1 MPKVRLLDKHTAELI
16 AAGEVVERPSSVI
29 KELVENSIDA
39 GATSVT
45 IEIKRGG
52 VEMLRI
58 TDNGCGISAQDVP
71 TAFLRHATSK
81 ISTGADLESIAT
93 LGFRGEALAS
103 IAAVCRVELIT
114 RSADENVGI
123 RYCIEGGDEI
133 SSEETACAVGT
144 TIIAR
149 DIFFNTPARMKF
161 LKKDVAEG
169 NACASAID
177 RIALS
182 HPEIAFTFIRD
193 GKECLRTPGDGKLLS
208 AIRAVYGKE
217 FASGLI
223 PVKYSLNN
231 VSVEGFVSKPVNAR
245 PNMSMQIFF
254 INGRYVKSRT
264 MQAALE
270 EACKGAVMIGK
281 HPACVLSVGISCA
294 AVDVNV
300 HPAKLEV
307 RFTNEKPV
315 FDCVYWGVKSSLSEN
330 DERKEMKIPEKRP
343 VSIKPPL
350 PNETVNAVQTSIF
363 RPAPAH
369 TQEIKTS
376 VQAPVKAAE
385 PIPAEKPKMVETMPE
400 NMLNRLSGGVSLGD
414 NAVQVIKAETIP
426 VKPRMY
432 SLDIFPEK
440 EEVEEIIIPEI
451 KEEPKIIDEPV
462 IETEEKAEEVNNFA
476 MPDYRIIGEAFN
488 TYIIVESEKQLIYID
503 KHAAH
508 ERLKYKKLMENRKEP
523 ASQLLTIPLTVTLEK
538 MHYNAIL
545 ENLDLLSQAG
555 FEIDDFGIGTV
566 AVRAI
571 PVYLTGSDIAGAIM
585 EIAGNFGNKAEATLT
600 AKTDRMFQTIA
611 CKSAIKAGDDTNAD
625 ELAQLVL
632 ELIANPDVRYCPH
645 GRPVWITLKKSEI
658 EKNFGRA

>member
-1 MPKVRLLDKHTAELI
+1 MPKVKLLDKHTAELI

-39 GATSVT
+39 GATFITV
-45 IEIKRGG
+45 EIRRGG
-52 VEMLRI
+52 TEMLRI
-58 TDNGCGISAQDVP
+58 TDNGCGISSADVP

-81 ISTGADLESIAT
+81 ITTGADLDAIST

-114 RSADENVGI
+114 RSAEESIGT
-123 RYCIEGGDEI
+123 RYLIEGGEEI
-133 SSEETACAVGT
+133 TNEETACAVGT

-182 HPEIAFTFIRD
+182 HPEISFTFIRD
-193 GKECLRTPGDGKLLS
+193 GKENLRTPGDGNQLS

-217 FASGLI
+217 FANSLM
-223 PVKYSLNN
+223 PVKYALNN
-231 VSVEGFVSKPVNAR
+231 VSVEGYVSKPVNAR

-264 MQAALE
+264 MQVALE

-281 HPACVLSVGISCA
+281 HPACVLNMTISCS

-315 FDCVYWGVKSSLSEN
+315 FDCVYWGIKNSLSEN
-330 DERKEMKIPEKRP
+330 DERKEMKIPEKKP

-350 PNETVNAVQTSIF
+350 PAEITEAAQTTIF
-363 RPAPAH
+363 VSAASPSAANPEKKIA
-369 TQEIKTS
+369 QEP
-376 VQAPVKAAE
+376 Q
-385 PIPAEKPKMVETMPE
+385 MVETMPE
-400 NMLNRLSGGVSLGD
+400 SPLNIYSGGVTVAD
-414 NAVQVIKAETIP
+414 NSAQIIKASAVNVPKVPYI
-426 VKPRMY
+426 
-432 SLDIFPEK
+432 DIFPERK
-440 EEVEEIIIPEI
+440 TQEEIIL
-451 KEEPKIIDEPV
+451 PV
-462 IETEEKAEEVNNFA
+462 ANEEVAESNGFE

-488 TYIIVESEKQLIYID
+488 TYIIVESGKQLIYID

-508 ERLKYKKLMENRKEP
+508 ERLKYKKLTENRKKP
-523 ASQLLTIPLTVTLEK
+523 ASQLLTVPLTVTLEK

-545 ENLDLLSQAG
+545 ENLDVMEQAG
-555 FEIDDFGIGTV
+555 FEIDDFGVGTV

-571 PVYLTGSDIAGAIM
+571 PIYLVGADVAGTIM
-585 EIAGNFGNKAEATLT
+585 EIAGNFGNKSDATIT
-600 AKTDRMFQTIA
+600 AKTDRMFKTIA
-611 CKSAIKAGDDTNAD
+611 CKSAIKAGDITNLD
-625 ELAQLVL
+625 ELARLVL
-632 ELIANPDVRYCPH
+632 ELMENPDVRYCPH
-645 GRPVWITLKKSEI
+645 GRPIWITLKKSEI

>member
-1 MPKVRLLDKHTAELI
+1 MPRVKLLDKHTAELI

-29 KELVENSIDA
+29 KELIENSIDA
-39 GATSVT
+39 GATFVT
-45 IEIKRGG
+45 VEIKRGG
-52 VEMLRI
+52 TEMLRI
-58 TDNGCGISAQDVP
+58 TDNGCGISSGDVP

-81 ISTGADLESIAT
+81 ITTGADLDAIST

-114 RSADENVGI
+114 RSAEESVGT
-123 RYCIEGGDEI
+123 RYLIEGGEEI
-133 SSEETACAVGT
+133 SNEETACAVGT

-182 HPEIAFTFIRD
+182 HPEISFTFIRD
-193 GKECLRTPGDGKLLS
+193 GKENLRTPGDGNQLS

-217 FASGLI
+217 FATGLM
-223 PVKYSLNN
+223 PVKYALNN
-231 VSVEGFVSKPVNAR
+231 VSVEGYVSKPVNAR

-264 MQAALE
+264 MQVALE

-281 HPACVLSVGISCA
+281 HPACVLNMTISCA

-315 FDCVYWGVKSSLSEN
+315 FDCVYWGVKNSLSEN
-330 DERKEMKIPEKRP
+330 DERKEMKIPEKKP
-343 VSIKPPL
+343 VSTKPPL
-350 PNETVNAVQTSIF
+350 PTELTGATQTTIFKPTVEAENKTVNQPQI
-363 RPAPAH
+363 
-369 TQEIKTS
+369 I
-376 VQAPVKAAE
+376 
-385 PIPAEKPKMVETMPE
+385 ETMPE
-400 NMLNRLSGGVSLGD
+400 NLLNRRSESVTVED
-414 NAVQVIKAETIP
+414 NPVQVIKSP
-426 VKPRMY
+426 VTVMPKVPFI
-432 SLDIFPEK
+432 DIFPERKAEEEIVLPAVK
-440 EEVEEIIIPEI
+440 EEVVAEKIEQDEESTGFE
-451 KEEPKIIDEPV
+451 
-462 IETEEKAEEVNNFA
+462 

-488 TYIIVESEKQLIYID
+488 TYIIVESGKQLIYID

-508 ERLKYKKLMENRKEP
+508 ERLKYKKLVENRKEP
-523 ASQLLTIPLTVTLEK
+523 ASQLLTVPLTVTLEK

-545 ENLDLLSQAG
+545 ENLDVMEQAG
-555 FEIDDFGIGTV
+555 FEIDDFGVGTV

-571 PVYLTGSDIAGAIM
+571 PVYLVGTDVAGAIM
-585 EIAGNFGNKAEATLT
+585 EIAGNFGNKSDATIT
-600 AKTDRMFQTIA
+600 AKTDRMFKTIV
-611 CKSAIKAGDDTNAD
+611 CKSAIKAGDITNLD

-632 ELIANPDVRYCPH
+632 ELMENPDVRYCPH
-645 GRPVWITLKKSEI
+645 GRPIWITLKKSEI
-658 EKNFGRA
+658 ERNFGRA

>member
-1 MPKVRLLDKHTAELI
+1 MPRVKLLDKHTAELI

-29 KELVENSIDA
+29 KELIENSIDA
-39 GATSVT
+39 GATFVT
-45 IEIKRGG
+45 VEIKRGG
-52 VEMLRI
+52 TEMLRI
-58 TDNGCGISAQDVP
+58 TDNGCGISSGDVP

-81 ISTGADLESIAT
+81 ITTGADLDAIST

-114 RSADENVGI
+114 RSAEESVGT
-123 RYCIEGGDEI
+123 RYLIEGGEEI
-133 SSEETACAVGT
+133 SNEETACAVGT

-182 HPEIAFTFIRD
+182 HPEISFTFIRD
-193 GKECLRTPGDGKLLS
+193 GKENLRTPGDGNQLS

-217 FASGLI
+217 FATGLM
-223 PVKYSLNN
+223 PVKYALNN
-231 VSVEGFVSKPVNAR
+231 VSVEGYVSKPVNAR

-264 MQAALE
+264 MQVALE

-281 HPACVLSVGISCA
+281 HPACVLNMTISCA

-315 FDCVYWGVKSSLSEN
+315 FDCVYWGVKNSLSEN
-330 DERKEMKIPEKRP
+330 DERKEMKIPEKKP
-343 VSIKPPL
+343 VSTKPPL
-350 PNETVNAVQTSIF
+350 PTELTGATQTTIFKPTVEAENKTVNQPQI
-363 RPAPAH
+363 
-369 TQEIKTS
+369 I
-376 VQAPVKAAE
+376 
-385 PIPAEKPKMVETMPE
+385 ETMPE
-400 NMLNRLSGGVSLGD
+400 NLLNRRSESVTVED
-414 NAVQVIKAETIP
+414 NPVQVIKSP
-426 VKPRMY
+426 VTVMPKVPFI
-432 SLDIFPEK
+432 DIFPERKAEEEIVLPAVK
-440 EEVEEIIIPEI
+440 EEVVAEKIEQDEESTGFE
-451 KEEPKIIDEPV
+451 
-462 IETEEKAEEVNNFA
+462 

-488 TYIIVESEKQLIYID
+488 TYIIVESGKQLIYID

-508 ERLKYKKLMENRKEP
+508 ERLKYKKLVENRKEP
-523 ASQLLTIPLTVTLEK
+523 ASQLLTVPLTVTLEK

-545 ENLDLLSQAG
+545 ENLDVMEQAG
-555 FEIDDFGIGTV
+555 FEIDDFGVGTV

-571 PVYLTGSDIAGAIM
+571 PVYLVGTDVAGAIM
-585 EIAGNFGNKAEATLT
+585 EIAGNFGNKSDATIT
-600 AKTDRMFQTIA
+600 AKTDRMFKTIA
-611 CKSAIKAGDDTNAD
+611 CKSAIKAGDITNLD

-632 ELIANPDVRYCPH
+632 ELMENPDVRYCPH
-645 GRPVWITLKKSEI
+645 GRPIWITLKKSEI
-658 EKNFGRA
+658 ERNFGRA

>member
-16 AAGEVVERPSSVI
+16 AAGEVVERPASVI

-39 GATSVT
+39 GATSITV
-45 IEIKRGG
+45 EIKRGG

-58 TDNGCGISAQDVP
+58 TDNGCGISSEDVA

-81 ISTGADLESIAT
+81 IETGADLEAIAT

-114 RSADENVGI
+114 RAHDSDVGL
-123 RYCIEGGDEI
+123 RYCIEGGEEI
-133 SSEETACAVGT
+133 LSEETACAVGT
-144 TIIAR
+144 RITAS

-169 NACASAID
+169 NACASAVD

-193 GKECLRTPGDGKLLS
+193 GKECLRTPGDGKPLS
-208 AIRAVYGKE
+208 AIRAVFGKE

-223 PVKYSLNN
+223 PVKYALNN
-231 VSVEGFVSKPVNAR
+231 VSVEGYVTKPVNAR
-245 PNMSMQIFF
+245 PNMSMQVFF

-264 MQAALE
+264 MQAAVE

-281 HPACVLSVGISCA
+281 HPACVLSVNISCA

-307 RFTNEKPV
+307 RFTNERPV
-315 FDCVYWGVKSSLSEN
+315 FDCVYWGVKNSLSEN

-343 VSIKPPL
+343 VSTKPPL
-350 PNETVNAVQTSIF
+350 PAETVNTVQTTIF
-363 RPAPAH
+363 K
-369 TQEIKTS
+369 QE
-376 VQAPVKAAE
+376 QPVKAPQTVQKPSAQ
-385 PIPAEKPKMVETMPE
+385 EKPLIIETQPE
-400 NMLNRLSGGVSLGD
+400 NMLNRLSGGRGVSD
-414 NAVQVIKAETIP
+414 NAVQVIRPAAVPTPPRIPTI
-426 VKPRMY
+426 
-432 SLDIFPEK
+432 DIFPEK
-440 EEVEEIIIPEI
+440 TKEEEIIITKKEPEQLPI
-451 KEEPKIIDEPV
+451 IEPEVIEEP
-462 IETEEKAEEVNNFA
+462 ETEQNNFA

-508 ERLKYKKLMENRKEP
+508 ERLKYKKLMESRKDP
-523 ASQLLTIPLTVTLEK
+523 ASQLLSIPVTVTLEK
-538 MHYNAIL
+538 MHYNAVL
-545 ENLDLLSQAG
+545 ENLDLLAEAG
-555 FEIDDFGIGTV
+555 FEVDDFGIGTV
-566 AVRAI
+566 MVRAV
-571 PVYLTGSDIAGAIM
+571 PVYLVGTDIAGAVM
-585 EIAGNFGNKAEATLT
+585 EIAGNFGNKTDATVT
-600 AKTDRMFQTIA
+600 AKTERMFQTIA

-645 GRPVWITLKKSEI
+645 GRPIWISLKKSEI

>member
-16 AAGEVVERPSSVI
+16 AAGEVVERPASVI

-39 GATSVT
+39 GATSITV
-45 IEIKRGG
+45 EIRRGG

-58 TDNGCGISAQDVP
+58 TDNGCGISAEDVP

-81 ISTGADLESIAT
+81 IETGADLEAIAT

-114 RSADENVGI
+114 RAQNANVGI
-123 RYCIEGGDEI
+123 RYCIEGGEEI
-133 SSEETACAVGT
+133 LSEETACAVGT
-144 TIIAR
+144 RITAS

-193 GKECLRTPGDGKLLS
+193 GKECLRTPGDGKPLS

-223 PVKYSLNN
+223 PVKYELNN
-231 VSVEGFVSKPVNAR
+231 VSVEGYVSKPVNAR

-281 HPACVLSVGISCA
+281 HPACVLSVKISCA

-307 RFTNEKPV
+307 RFTNERPV
-315 FDCVYWGVKSSLSEN
+315 FDCVYWGVKNSLSEN

-343 VSIKPPL
+343 VSTRPPL
-350 PNETVNAVQTSIF
+350 PAETVNTVQTTIF
-363 RPAPAH
+363 
-369 TQEIKTS
+369 
-376 VQAPVKAAE
+376 
-385 PIPAEKPKMVETMPE
+385 KPKQTEEPANKYVEETKPVTPQKTPIIETQSE
-400 NMLNRLSGGVSLGD
+400 NMLNRISGNGGVRD
-414 NAVQVIKAETIP
+414 NAVQIIKPAAAPIP
-426 VKPRMY
+426 VRMP
-432 SLDIFPEK
+432 SVDIFPEK
-440 EEVEEIIIPEI
+440 KEEIIVQ
-451 KEEPKIIDEPV
+451 KEELKQIPIVRPEEMEEP
-462 IETEEKAEEVNNFA
+462 ETETDNFA

-508 ERLKYKKLMENRKEP
+508 ERLKYKKLIENRKDP
-523 ASQLLTIPLTVTLEK
+523 ASQLLSIPVTVTLEK
-538 MHYNAIL
+538 MHYNSVL
-545 ENLDLLSQAG
+545 ENLDLLAEAG

-566 AVRAI
+566 MVRAV
-571 PVYLTGSDIAGAIM
+571 PVYLVGTDIAGAVM
-585 EIAGNFGNKAEATLT
+585 EIAGNFGNKSDATIT

-632 ELIANPDVRYCPH
+632 ELISNPDVRYCPH
-645 GRPVWITLKKSEI
+645 GRPIWITLKKSEI

>member
-1 MPKVRLLDKHTAELI
+1 MPRVKLLDKHTAELI

-29 KELVENSIDA
+29 KELIENSIDA
-39 GATSVT
+39 GATFITV
-45 IEIKRGG
+45 EIKRGG
-52 VEMLRI
+52 TEMLRI
-58 TDNGCGISAQDVP
+58 TDNGCGISSGDVP

-81 ISTGADLESIAT
+81 ITTGADLDAIST

-114 RSADENVGI
+114 RSAEESVGT
-123 RYCIEGGDEI
+123 RYLIEGGEEI
-133 SSEETACAVGT
+133 SNEETACAVGT

-182 HPEIAFTFIRD
+182 HPEVSFTFIRD
-193 GKECLRTPGDGKLLS
+193 GKENLRTPGDGNQLS

-217 FASGLI
+217 FANGLM
-223 PVKYSLNN
+223 PVKYALNN
-231 VSVEGFVSKPVNAR
+231 VSVEGYVSKPVNAR

-264 MQAALE
+264 MQVALE

-281 HPACVLSVGISCA
+281 HPACVLNMTISCA

-315 FDCVYWGVKSSLSEN
+315 FDCVYWGVKNSLSEN
-330 DERKEMKIPEKRP
+330 DERKEIKIPEKKP
-343 VSIKPPL
+343 VSTKPPL
-350 PNETVNAVQTSIF
+350 PTELTGATQTTIFKPTAEAENKTVNQPQI
-363 RPAPAH
+363 
-369 TQEIKTS
+369 I
-376 VQAPVKAAE
+376 
-385 PIPAEKPKMVETMPE
+385 ETMPE
-400 NMLNRLSGGVSLGD
+400 NLLNRRSESVTVED
-414 NAVQVIKAETIP
+414 NPVQVIKSP
-426 VKPRMY
+426 VTVMPKVAFI
-432 SLDIFPEK
+432 DIFPERKAEEEIVLPAVK
-440 EEVEEIIIPEI
+440 EEVVAEKIEQDEESTGFE
-451 KEEPKIIDEPV
+451 
-462 IETEEKAEEVNNFA
+462 

-488 TYIIVESEKQLIYID
+488 TYIIVESGKQLIYID

-508 ERLKYKKLMENRKEP
+508 ERLKYKKLVENRKEP
-523 ASQLLTIPLTVTLEK
+523 ASQLLTVPLTVTLEK

-545 ENLDLLSQAG
+545 ENLDVMEQAG
-555 FEIDDFGIGTV
+555 FEIDDFGVGTV

-571 PVYLTGSDIAGAIM
+571 PVYLVGTDVAGAIM
-585 EIAGNFGNKAEATLT
+585 EIAGNFGNKSDATIT
-600 AKTDRMFQTIA
+600 AKTDRMFKTIA
-611 CKSAIKAGDDTNAD
+611 CKSAIKAGDITNLD

-632 ELIANPDVRYCPH
+632 ELMENPDVRYCPH
-645 GRPVWITLKKSEI
+645 GRPIWITLKKSEI
-658 EKNFGRA
+658 ERNFGRA

>member
-1 MPKVRLLDKHTAELI
+1 MPKVKLLDKHTAELI

-39 GATSVT
+39 GATSITV
-45 IEIKRGG
+45 EIKRGG

-58 TDNGCGISAQDVP
+58 TDNGCGISSQDVP

-81 ISTGADLESIAT
+81 ITTGADLEAIST

-103 IAAVCRVELIT
+103 IAAVCRVELVT
-114 RSADENVGI
+114 KSADESVGV
-123 RYCIEGGDEI
+123 RYLIEGGEEI
-133 SSEETACAVGT
+133 LNEETACAVGT
-144 TIIAR
+144 TIIVK
-149 DIFFNTPARMKF
+149 DIFYNTPARMKF

-193 GKECLRTPGDGKLLS
+193 GKECLRTPGDGKQLS

-223 PVKYSLNN
+223 PVNYSLNN
-231 VSVEGFVSKPVNAR
+231 VSVEGYVSKPVNAR

-254 INGRYVKSRT
+254 INGRYVKSKT

-270 EACKGAVMIGK
+270 EACKGSVMIGK
-281 HPACVLSVGISCA
+281 HPACVLSVKISCA

-307 RFTNEKPV
+307 RFTNERPV
-315 FDCVYWGVKSSLSEN
+315 FDCVYWGVKNSLSQN
-330 DERKEMKIPEKRP
+330 DERKEMKLPEKSP
-343 VSIKPPL
+343 VSVRSPL
-350 PNETVNAVQTSIF
+350 PAELTNAVQTNVFGPSTDVNSD
-363 RPAPAH
+363 AK
-369 TQEIKTS
+369 KTLHEAKS
-376 VQAPVKAAE
+376 K
-385 PIPAEKPKMVETMPE
+385 IIETVPE
-400 NMLNRLSGGVSLGD
+400 NMLNKESSGVFLGD
-414 NAVQVIKAETIP
+414 SAIHI
-426 VKPRMY
+426 VKPTQ
-432 SLDIFPEK
+432 SHVLPKFTSIDIFPERKTEKPEAIAVPIK
-440 EEVEEIIIPEI
+440 EEFEEEIIDIIPER
-451 KEEPKIIDEPV
+451 KTANDN
-462 IETEEKAEEVNNFA
+462 ETTLENSNFS
-476 MPDYRIIGEAFN
+476 MPDYKIIGEVFN
-488 TYIIVESEKQLIYID
+488 TYIIIESDKQLIYID

-508 ERLKYKKLMENRKEP
+508 ERLKYKKLMEGRHDP

-538 MHYNAIL
+538 MHYNAVL
-545 ENLDLLSQAG
+545 ENIDLLAQAG

-566 AVRAI
+566 VVRAV
-571 PVYLTGSDIAGAIM
+571 PVYLVGSDIANAVM
-585 EIAGNFGNKAEATLT
+585 EIAGNFGNKADATMT

-645 GRPVWITLKKSEI
+645 GRPIWITLKKSEI
-658 EKNFGRA
+658 EKNFGRV

>member
-39 GATSVT
+39 GATSITV
-45 IEIKRGG
+45 EIKRGG
-52 VEMLRI
+52 TQMLRI

-81 ISTGADLESIAT
+81 ITTGADLEAIAT

-114 RSADENVGI
+114 RAEDENIGI
-123 RYCIEGGDEI
+123 RYLIEGGDEV

-193 GKECLRTPGDGKLLS
+193 GKECLRTPGDGKQLS

-231 VSVEGFVSKPVNAR
+231 VSVEGYVSKPVNAR

-281 HPACVLSVGISCA
+281 HPACVLSVSISCA

-315 FDCVYWGVKSSLSEN
+315 FDCVYWGVKNSLSEN

-343 VSIKPPL
+343 ISIKPPI
-350 PNETVNAVQTSIF
+350 PAETANAVQTTIF
-363 RPAPAH
+363 KP
-369 TQEIKTS
+369 
-376 VQAPVKAAE
+376 AAE
-385 PIPAEKPKMVETMPE
+385 AKPTVTETVAPKPAVEEKTPIIETMPE
-400 NMLNRLSGGVSLGD
+400 NMLNRQTGGAVLGD
-414 NAVQVIKAETIP
+414 SAVQVIKPAAIP
-426 VKPRMY
+426 VAPKIPFI
-432 SLDIFPEK
+432 DIFPERK
-440 EEVEEIIIPEI
+440 AEEEEIILPKV
-451 KEEPKIIDEPV
+451 KEEAELV
-462 IETEEKAEEVNNFA
+462 IEKTEEAEVKADNFT

-508 ERLKYKKLMENRKEP
+508 ERLKYKKLMEGRKDP

-538 MHYNAIL
+538 MHYNAVL
-545 ENLDLLSQAG
+545 ENLELLSQAG
-555 FEIDDFGIGTV
+555 FEIEDFGMGTV
-566 AVRAI
+566 VVRAI
-571 PVYLTGSDIAGAIM
+571 PVYLVGSDIASAVM
-585 EIAGNFGNKAEATLT
+585 EIAGNFGNKADATIT

-611 CKSAIKAGDDTNAD
+611 CKSAIKAGDDTNID

-645 GRPVWITLKKSEI
+645 GRPIWIALKKSEI

>member
-1 MPKVRLLDKHTAELI
+1 MPKVKLLDKHTAELI

-39 GATSVT
+39 GASSITV
-45 IEIKRGG
+45 EIRRGG

-81 ISTGADLESIAT
+81 ISTGADLEAIAT

-114 RSADENVGI
+114 RTDDESVGVC
-123 RYCIEGGDEI
+123 YKIEGGEEV
-133 SSEETACAVGT
+133 SNEETACAVGT

-193 GKECLRTPGDGKLLS
+193 GKECLRTPGDGKQLS

-223 PVKYSLNN
+223 PVSYSLNN

-254 INGRYVKSRT
+254 INGRYVKSKT

-281 HPACVLSVGISCA
+281 HPACVLSVKISCA

-307 RFTNEKPV
+307 RFTNERPV
-315 FDCVYWGVKSSLSEN
+315 FDCVYWGVKNSLSEN
-330 DERKEMKIPEKRP
+330 DERKEFKIPEKRP
-343 VSIKPPL
+343 VSVRAPL
-350 PNETVNAVQTSIF
+350 PAETANAVQTTIF
-363 RPAPAH
+363 KPSE
-369 TQEIKTS
+369 EIK
-376 VQAPVKAAE
+376 
-385 PIPAEKPKMVETMPE
+385 PIAEKPLLEKEPQLIRTMPE
-400 NMLNRLSGGVSLGD
+400 NMLNKDDKGFSVGD
-414 NAVQVIKAETIP
+414 TAVQV
-426 VKPRMY
+426 VKPAAAYIPPRMT
-432 SLDIFPEK
+432 SVDIFPERK
-440 EEVEEIIIPEI
+440 EEVKSSIVKIEEKITAAVTEENTETEIEPEI
-451 KEEPKIIDEPV
+451 ESKS
-462 IETEEKAEEVNNFA
+462 NNFA
-476 MPDYRIIGEAFN
+476 LPDYRIIGEAFN

-508 ERLKYKKLMENRKEP
+508 ERLKYKKLMENRRDP
-523 ASQLLTIPLTVTLEK
+523 ASQFLTIPLTVTLEK
-538 MHYNAIL
+538 MHYNAVL
-545 ENLDLLSQAG
+545 DNLDLLSQAG

-566 AVRAI
+566 VVRAV
-571 PVYLTGSDIAGAIM
+571 PTYLVGSDISGAVM
-585 EIAGNFGNKAEATLT
+585 EIAGNFGNKADATMT

-611 CKSAIKAGDDTNAD
+611 CKSAIKAGDNTDPD

-632 ELIANPDVRYCPH
+632 ELINNPDVRYCPH
-645 GRPVWITLKKSEI
+645 GRPIWITLKKSEI
-658 EKNFGRA
+658 EKNFGRV

>member
-39 GATSVT
+39 GATSITV
-45 IEIKRGG
+45 EIKRGG

-58 TDNGCGISAQDVP
+58 TDNGCGIASEDVP

-81 ISTGADLESIAT
+81 IETGADLEAIAT

-114 RSADENVGI
+114 RAVDANVGI
-123 RYCIEGGDEI
+123 RYCIEGGEETYC
-133 SSEETACAVGT
+133 EETACAVGT

-193 GKECLRTPGDGKLLS
+193 GKEVLRTPGDGKRIS

-223 PVKYSLNN
+223 PVSYTLNN
-231 VSVEGFVSKPVNAR
+231 VSVEGYVSKPVNAR

-254 INGRYVKSRT
+254 INGRYVKSKT

-281 HPACVLSVGISCA
+281 HPACVLSITIACA

-307 RFTNEKPV
+307 RFTNERPV
-315 FDCVYWGVKSSLSEN
+315 FDCVYWGVKNSLSEN

-343 VSIKPPL
+343 VSTRPVLPP
-350 PNETVNAVQTSIF
+350 ETANAVQTTIF
-363 RPAPAH
+363 KPAEPVKTVSAPAA
-369 TQEIKTS
+369 TPKVTIRET
-376 VQAPVKAAE
+376 
-385 PIPAEKPKMVETMPE
+385 PKMVETMPE
-400 NMLNRLSGGVSLGD
+400 NMLNSHSGGNTLGD
-414 NAVQVIKAETIP
+414 NAVQIIKPETGPIIP
-426 VKPRMY
+426 RIPSV
-432 SLDIFPEK
+432 DIFPERK
-440 EEVEEIIIPEI
+440 AEEIIVVEAEKTEYIPAVV
-451 KEEPKIIDEPV
+451 EEPVTEP
-462 IETEEKAEEVNNFA
+462 AADNFA

-508 ERLKYKKLMENRKEP
+508 ERLKYKKLIESRKDP

-538 MHYNAIL
+538 MHYNAII
-545 ENLDLLSQAG
+545 ENLDLLAEAG
-555 FEIDDFGIGTV
+555 FEIDDFGTGTV
-566 AVRAI
+566 MVRAI
-571 PVYLTGSDIAGAIM
+571 PVYLVGSDIQSAVM
-585 EIAGNFGNKAEATLT
+585 EIAGNFGNKADATIT

-645 GRPVWITLKKSEI
+645 GRPIWISLKKSEI

>member
-1 MPKVRLLDKHTAELI
+1 MPRVKLLDKHTAELI

-29 KELVENSIDA
+29 KELIENSIDA
-39 GATSVT
+39 GATFITV
-45 IEIKRGG
+45 EIKRGG
-52 VEMLRI
+52 TEMLRI
-58 TDNGCGISAQDVP
+58 TDNGCGISSGDVP

-81 ISTGADLESIAT
+81 ITTGADLDAIST

-114 RSADENVGI
+114 RSTEESVGT
-123 RYCIEGGDEI
+123 RYLIEGGEEI
-133 SSEETACAVGT
+133 SNEETACAVGT

-182 HPEIAFTFIRD
+182 HPEVSFTFIRD
-193 GKECLRTPGDGKLLS
+193 GKENLRTPGDGNQLS

-217 FASGLI
+217 FANGLM
-223 PVKYSLNN
+223 PVKYALNN
-231 VSVEGFVSKPVNAR
+231 VSVEGYVSKPVNAR

-264 MQAALE
+264 MQVALE

-281 HPACVLSVGISCA
+281 HPACVLNMKISCA

-315 FDCVYWGVKSSLSEN
+315 FDCVYWGVKNSLSEN
-330 DERKEMKIPEKRP
+330 DERKEMKIPEKKP
-343 VSIKPPL
+343 VSTKPPL
-350 PNETVNAVQTSIF
+350 PTELTGATQTTIFKPTAEAENKTVNQPQI
-363 RPAPAH
+363 
-369 TQEIKTS
+369 I
-376 VQAPVKAAE
+376 
-385 PIPAEKPKMVETMPE
+385 ETMPE
-400 NMLNRLSGGVSLGD
+400 NLLNRRSESVTVED
-414 NAVQVIKAETIP
+414 NPVQVIKSP
-426 VKPRMY
+426 VTVMPKVAFI
-432 SLDIFPEK
+432 DIFPER
-440 EEVEEIIIPEI
+440 
-451 KEEPKIIDEPV
+451 
-462 IETEEKAEEVNNFA
+462 KAEEEVVAEKIEQDEESTGFE

-488 TYIIVESEKQLIYID
+488 TYIIVESGKQLIYID

-508 ERLKYKKLMENRKEP
+508 ERLKYKKLVENRKEP
-523 ASQLLTIPLTVTLEK
+523 ASQLLTVPLTVTLEK

-545 ENLDLLSQAG
+545 ENLDVMEQAG
-555 FEIDDFGIGTV
+555 FEIDDFGVGTV

-571 PVYLTGSDIAGAIM
+571 PVYLVGTDVAGAIM
-585 EIAGNFGNKAEATLT
+585 EIAGNFGNKSDATIT
-600 AKTDRMFQTIA
+600 AKTDRMFKTIA
-611 CKSAIKAGDDTNAD
+611 CKSAIKAGDITNLD

-632 ELIANPDVRYCPH
+632 ELMENPDVRYCPH
-645 GRPVWITLKKSEI
+645 GRPIWITLKKSEI
-658 EKNFGRA
+658 ERNFGRA